1 MGRSCFSEIVDG
13 DIPTRTWISNA
24 YEEEAE
30 ESKAGEDVY
39 EVVVRMQNIVKC
51 VRRPED
57 DRGERLLLLHCLFT
71 HMARYDYALRPMY
84 ALKKSYIHCARVSII
99 VP

>member
-1 MGRSCFSEIVDG
+1 MERSCFSEIIDG
-13 DIPTRTWISNA
+13 DIPTRTRIANA

-51 VRRPED
+51 VRRLED
-57 DRGERLLLLHCLFT
+57 DRGERTALALFI
-71 HMARYDYALRPMY
+71 YAY
-84 ALKKSYIHCARVSII
+84 GKI
-99 VP
+99 